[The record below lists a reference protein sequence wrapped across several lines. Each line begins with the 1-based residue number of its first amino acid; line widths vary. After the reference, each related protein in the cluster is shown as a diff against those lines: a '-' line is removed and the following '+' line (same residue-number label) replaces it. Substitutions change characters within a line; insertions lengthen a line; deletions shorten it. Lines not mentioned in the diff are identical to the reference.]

1 MNYISFH
8 SLSNYD
14 ILKLIS
20 LCCGVMTL
28 NKADIRQMII
38 SKLRKITDKERY
50 IIENALLK
58 GLVESNLWKKANSIG
73 ITISHGFEWDT
84 SDLIKTAW
92 KQGKQVYA
100 PKCLPSEREMVF
112 YRIENFNQLEVVYYN
127 LLEPKPQETKPV
139 EKNSI
144 DLIVVPGV
152 VFDKAGYR
160 IGFGGGYYDRF
171 LADYQNETVSLLHT
185 EQLVDCIPID
195 SHDIAVNHLLTEKG
209 LVK

>member
-1 MNYISFH
+1 YQVKQFI
-8 SLSNYD
+8 D
-14 ILKLIS
+14 P
-20 LCCGVMTL
+20 
-28 NKADIRQMII
+28 
-38 SKLRKITDKERY
+38 
-50 IIENALLK
+50 
-58 GLVESNLWKKANSIG
+58 NSV
-73 ITISHGFEWDT
+73 T
-84 SDLIKTAW
+84 ST
-92 KQGKQVYA
+92 
-100 PKCLPSEREMVF
+100 REMVF
-112 YRIENFNQLEVVYYN
+112 DKIVNFNQLEVVYYN

-152 VFDKAGYR
+152 VFDKVGYR